1 MVPPTA
7 QRPARSF
14 THSRRCGKSA
24 PQPPRPFGIQSH
36 GAHAMTDEPQPAA
49 NDDRSDAIASEGP
62 ISTRRELE
70 QVEAREAIGAA
81 VIYETIRREGRDELE
96 RSWQALA
103 WSGLAAGLSMGFS
116 LVAEGLLVA
125 HLPDRPWRLLLSR
138 LGYCLG
144 FLIVV
149 LGRQQLFT
157 ETTLTAVLPLLVRK
171 SRTMLLRV
179 LRLWGVVLMAN
190 LFGTYLFALLI
201 ASTAVFTPQVRST
214 FLTIGLGHT
223 GVPFGTSLLRAIFA
237 GWLIALMVWLLP
249 VAQSGRV
256 TIIVILT
263 YIIGLGSFP
272 HVVAGSTTYLY
283 LVVTG
288 VETWG
293 HFLHDFLLPALIGN
307 IIGGV
312 ALVAALGH
320 AQVAGGSD
328 PTPLDSR

>member
-1 MVPPTA
+1 MAEQEQQPT
-7 QRPARSF
+7 
-14 THSRRCGKSA
+14 
-24 PQPPRPFGIQSH
+24 
-36 GAHAMTDEPQPAA
+36 
-49 NDDRSDAIASEGP
+49 NDDRSEPISSEGP

-70 QVEAREAIGAA
+70 QVEEREAIGAA
-81 VIYETIRREGRDELE
+81 VIYETIRREGRDELG
-96 RSWQALA
+96 RPWQALA

-171 SRTMLLRV
+171 SRAMLLRV
-179 LRLWGVVLMAN
+179 LRLWGVVFAAN
-190 LFGTYLFALLI
+190 LLGTFLFALLI
-201 ASTAVFTPQVRST
+201 GGTSIFTPQVRAA
-214 FLTIGLGHT
+214 FLQIGLEHT
-223 GVPFGTSLLRAIFA
+223 GVPFGVNLLRAIFA

-249 VAQSGRV
+249 AAQTGRV
-256 TIIVILT
+256 AIIVILT
-263 YIIGLGSFP
+263 YIIGLGSFT
-272 HVVAGSTTYLY
+272 HVIAGSTTYLY

-288 VETWG
+288 AATWP
-293 HFLHDFLLPALIGN
+293 HFLGGFLLPALLGN
-307 IIGGV
+307 TIGGV

-320 AQVAGGSD
+320 AQVAGGGDSD
-328 PTPLDSR
+328 HRNPS